1 MTERGECLIEWMT
14 KLPMAIR
21 KQIPIINLAIPGAFL
36 FIDFIFNFRENK
48 NSIKTNKFFGSI
60 KFY

>member
-1 MTERGECLIEWMT
+1 MTERGENLTEWMT

-36 FIDFIFNFRENK
+36 FNFLENK
-48 NSIKTNKFFGSI
+48 NSIKNNNFFRFNKIFIRKS
-60 KFY
+60 